1 MPDDQDPRGAG
12 RTAPGAAD
20 PDRERVSVTGPA
32 GEPVPEDHGTLDAGI
47 TGVMAAV
54 TGHGAR
60 DAADA
65 PSAARADGFTDI
77 WDAFMQLRDA
87 LGLPGTPGG
96 TETTAEP
103 AGSRQSGPVS
113 AALLEN
119 AMAGARASAAWYRD
133 SPEWQRITLVTD
145 AARAL
150 LDAIRGAAGDYWS
163 EISRDIRV
171 RGFVRTVAARTC
183 RTVSACAGALAA
195 RLDQADHRYSAAWR
209 AMSVLHRT
217 SGTAANH
224 VIGYQPPVRDAER
237 IIAALNAG
245 QRVPPGLIRQPAPRQ
260 EPDTSPAALAALSF
274 PASVSQAATAAP
286 GPARR
291 KAATGTDRH
300 FGGPRR

>member
-1 MPDDQDPRGAG
+1 MQEEQDSRGTG
-12 RTAPGAAD
+12 RAAPSAAD
-20 PDRERVSVTGPA
+20 PDREWAGATGLA
-32 GEPVPEDHGTLDAGI
+32 DEPVPEDHGTLDAGI
-47 TGVMAAV
+47 AGVMTAV

-65 PSAARADGFTDI
+65 PSVLQADGFTDI
-77 WDAFMQLRDA
+77 WDAFTRLRDA

-96 TETTAEP
+96 TETAAEP

-133 SPEWQRITLVTD
+133 SPEWQRITLVTY

-183 RTVSACAGALAA
+183 HTVSACAGALAA
-195 RLDQADHRYSAAWR
+195 RLEQAGDRQSAAWR
-209 AMSVLHRT
+209 AMSLLHRT
-217 SGTAANH
+217 AGTAANR

-237 IIAALNAG
+237 IIVALNAG
-245 QRVPPGLIRQPAPRQ
+245 QQVPPGLIRQAAPRQ
-260 EPDTSPAALAALSF
+260 AADTSPAALAALSF
-274 PASVSQAATAAP
+274 PAPVSQAATTAP
-286 GPARR
+286 GSARR
-291 KAATGTDRH
+291 RAATGTDRH
-300 FGGPRR
+300 LGGPRH